1 MAAYG
6 GHKAIAYLLFVF
18 HVNAFPV
25 FQKERI
31 PMKQGTILNKIVM
44 VLFLFAILAYFAGA
58 AWKGLRDP
66 YPTVQA
72 YAYAVDDTLEATG
85 YLVRQEQV
93 LSGSG
98 GIVRLLPSEGE
109 KVAVGTTVALLYA
122 DEEALE
128 RSQRLETLET
138 EAEQLSAA
146 ISAAGDTGQG
156 ETGQRVTGAMVE
168 LHAAVEKGDFTH
180 LESQVSA
187 FKSAVYQQAQRYGN
201 AGDLAAALSA
211 AQTEIAALRSQT
223 AQSTGRVAVTES
235 GIFSGQVDGYEYI
248 LTPELLEGLT
258 PSDLDTLEGQALPV
272 NGGQLCRLITDATWY
287 FVCPLGETQARRL
300 AEGSV
305 VTVRFS
311 RDWSGDVDMTVERIG
326 TPENGR
332 VAVIL
337 SSRRFLS
344 DITLLRRQTVE
355 LVFNSTQGIRVP
367 TGAVRV
373 ETERQTDRETG
384 EEKDVSI
391 TCVYVQVGIVA
402 ERKPVTVLAQGEDY
416 YIVAP
421 LVEPDARDTEAK
433 KALRAGDQ
441 VVIAGE
447 KIWDGMILE

>member
-1 MAAYG
+1 
-6 GHKAIAYLLFVF
+6 
-18 HVNAFPV
+18 
-25 FQKERI
+25 
-31 PMKQGTILNKIVM
+31 MKQGTILNKIVM
-44 VLFLFAILAYFAGA
+44 VLFLIAILAYFAGA

-72 YAYAVDDTLEATG
+72 YAYEVDDTLEATG
-85 YLVRQEQV
+85 YLVREEQV

-98 GIVRLLPSEGE
+98 GIVRLLPAEGE

-128 RSQRLETLET
+128 RSERLETLET
-138 EAEQLSAA
+138 EAAQLSAA
-146 ISAAGDTGQG
+146 ITAAGETSQG
-156 ETGQRVTGAMVE
+156 ESGQRVTDAMVE
-168 LHAAVEKGDFTH
+168 LQSAVEKGDFTQ
-180 LESQVSA
+180 LESQVST
-187 FKSAVYQQAQRYGN
+187 FKSAVYQQAQRYGD
-201 AGDLAAALSA
+201 AGDLATALSA
-211 AQTEIAALRSQT
+211 AQSEIALLRSQT
-223 AQSTGRVAVTES
+223 AQSTGRVTVTDS
-235 GIFSGQVDGYEYI
+235 GIFSGQVDGYEHI
-248 LTPELLEGLT
+248 LTPDNLEELT
-258 PSDLDTLEGQALPV
+258 PTGIDALERQALPV
-272 NGGQLCRLITDATWY
+272 GEDQLCRLITDAEWY
-287 FVCPLGETQARRL
+287 FICPLGETEARRL
-300 AEGSV
+300 TEGGT

-337 SSRRFLS
+337 SSHRYLS

-367 TGAVRV
+367 TEAVRV
-373 ETERQTDRETG
+373 ETELQTDGETG
-384 EEKDVSI
+384 EEKEVSI
-391 TCVYVQVGIVA
+391 TCVYVQVGIMA

-421 LVEPDARDTEAK
+421 LVEPDARDSEAK